1 MLHLRL
7 SSQPSTDELLSAI
20 TGAFEDTAFTSLS
33 ELVSDNTLKAVK
45 EMGFEHM
52 TEIQHKSIRPLLE
65 GR

>member
-1 MLHLRL
+1 MIGDLTLTHGVTGV
-7 SSQPSTDELLSAI
+7 S
-20 TGAFEDTAFTSLS
+20 GAFEDTSFASLA
-33 ELVSDNTLKAVK
+33 ELVSESTLRAVK